1 MTRFRPCIDL
11 HRGVVKQIVG
21 GSLRDDDSG
30 LQTNFSSNQPADYY
44 ARLYRRDGLKGGHVI
59 QLGPGNESAAR
70 AALGEWSG
78 GLQLGGGVNP
88 DNAADWLDAG
98 ASHVIATSWLFD
110 EAACFSMD
118 KLNALLRVV
127 GREHLVIDLS
137 CRRDGDGW
145 TVAMNRWQTL
155 TDLSINRET
164 LLRMSEYCAELLIHA
179 ADVEGKCE
187 GIDSELVALLGQS
200 ASVPITYAGGAS
212 ALEDLALVE
221 SLSNGQVDL
230 AIGSALDLFGGN
242 KICYKDCVRWNQ
254 QRQ

>member
-1 MTRFRPCIDL
+1 
-11 HRGVVKQIVG
+11 
-21 GSLRDDDSG
+21 
-30 LQTNFSSNQPADYY
+30 
-44 ARLYRRDGLKGGHVI
+44 
-59 QLGPGNESAAR
+59 
-70 AALGEWSG
+70 
-78 GLQLGGGVNP
+78 
-88 DNAADWLDAG
+88 
-98 ASHVIATSWLFD
+98 
-110 EAACFSMD
+110 
-118 KLNALLRVV
+118 
-127 GREHLVIDLS
+127 LVIDLS

-179 ADVEGKCE
+179 ADVEGKCG